1 MKDYRKIFFI
11 GVLILSSCSI
21 FNASAQDIVG
31 DLSEGISQATND
43 QGYDQYYDK
52 AYEFYQNKD
61 WDNAIRYF
69 NAAYKIDNSKTDAIY
84 MIGVCFYQRKN
95 YDKAVQWFRSA
106 SNKGDGNATYFL
118 GICYEKGLGVDADKD
133 EALSLYQK
141 AAKSNA
147 AASQKAANK
156 AKELRAQMT
165 PTSREQREQGAIEE
179 IAAQSLQSIA
189 QIEDALEKKEQNARV
204 NGTVPL
210 PVETQPES
218 TDPNIRAAEAYM
230 KQNNFSAAIRE
241 YEKAANN
248 GSIEAML
255 NLGDMYRDGCGVNV
269 EDFKKAGEWYS
280 MALNKGCN
288 DAAIRLGDLEKKK
301 GSEKKAWE
309 WYENA
314 AKIGNA
320 EGQALMAQ
328 RAFEAAQKA
337 NLGSYERENRM
348 KEVNDWLAKA
358 LATDPDNQ
366 RANYY
371 QGRILYVDLEYENA
385 IAYFKKAT
393 FMADDAISHEANYFA
408 GLCNEQLSNFGDAY
422 TFLNAATNAKYA
434 PAIGAMARCYYE
446 GNGVVNY
453 EKNETL
459 AKKYAAE
466 ASQLGDPEGLY
477 YNSKLNSGK
486 LAEKYLKESAE
497 AGYAQAQFEMGSKE
511 SSVVESQKWF
521 RKAAA
526 QGHKGA
532 QDRLSGM

>member
-1 MKDYRKIFFI
+1 MKKLSNIAVVI
-11 GVLILSSCSI
+11 AVLVLSSSI
-21 FNASAQDIVG
+21 FLTFADDDVTKIIGDDAQEM
-31 DLSEGISQATND
+31 S
-43 QGYDQYYDK
+43 YDKLYDK
-52 AYEFYQNKD
+52 AFEYYDRGEYG
-61 WDNAIRYF
+61 NALLLF
-69 NAAYKIDNSKTDAIY
+69 NEAFKLDKSITDAPY
-84 MIGVCFYQRKN
+84 MIGICYYKANN
-95 YDKAVQWFRSA
+95 YDKAIEWFTYAANRGDADSNYHLGLCYEEGKGVEMDKNKA
-106 SNKGDGNATYFL
+106 LDYYEKAAGSNK
-118 GICYEKGLGVDADKD
+118 
-133 EALSLYQK
+133 K
-141 AAKSNA
+141 AAQRAEVLRNASKSSGRGALEHETERNISDGSVQDVA
-147 AASQKAANK
+147 AI
-156 AKELRAQMT
+156 
-165 PTSREQREQGAIEE
+165 REATARKK
-179 IAAQSLQSIA
+179 
-189 QIEDALEKKEQNARV
+189 QIEEQNARV

-210 PVETQPES
+210 PVETQPENA
-218 TDPNIRAAEAYM
+218 DPNIRAAEAYM

-255 NLGDMYRDGCGVNV
+255 ILGDMYRDGRGVNV

-280 MALNKGCN
+280 MALNKGCS

-337 NLGSYERENRM
+337 NLGSFERENRM

-358 LATDPDNQ
+358 LATDPYNQ

-371 QGRILYVDLEYENA
+371 QGRILYEELECWKA

-422 TFLNAATNAKYA
+422 TFLAAATNARYA

-446 GNGVVNY
+446 GNGVVNF
-453 EKNETL
+453 EKNETM
-459 AKKYAAE
+459 AKKYATE
-466 ASQLGDPEGLY
+466 ASALGDPEGLY

-486 LAEKYLKESAE
+486 LAEKYLKASAE
-497 AGYAQAQFEMGSKE
+497 AGYAQAQFEMGVKE
-511 SSVVESQKWF
+511 SSGSVVESQKWF

-532 QDRLSGM
+532 QDRISGM

>member
-1 MKDYRKIFFI
+1 
-11 GVLILSSCSI
+11 
-21 FNASAQDIVG
+21 
-31 DLSEGISQATND
+31 
-43 QGYDQYYDK
+43 
-52 AYEFYQNKD
+52 
-61 WDNAIRYF
+61 
-69 NAAYKIDNSKTDAIY
+69 
-84 MIGVCFYQRKN
+84 MIGVCFYQKKN

-165 PTSREQREQGAIEE
+165 PTSREQREQGAIEM

-210 PVETQPES
+210 PVETQPENA
-218 TDPNIRAAEAYM
+218 DPNIRRAEGYLR
-230 KQNNFSAAIRE
+230 QNNFSAALQE
-241 YEKAANN
+241 YEIAANN
-248 GSIEAML
+248 GNVDAML
-255 NLGDMYRDGCGVNV
+255 LAGDMYRDGRGVNV

-280 MALNKGCN
+280 MALNKGCS

-309 WYENA
+309 WYKDAAEN
-314 AKIGNA
+314 GNA

-328 RAFEAAQKA
+328 RAFEEAQKA
-337 NLGSYERENRM
+337 NFDSFERENRM
-348 KEVNDWLAKA
+348 KEVNSWLSKA
-358 LATDPDNQ
+358 LATDPKNQ

-371 QGRILYVDLEYENA
+371 QGRMLYEEFEYGKA
-385 IAYFKKAT
+385 IAYFKNAT

-408 GLCNEQLSNFGDAY
+408 GLCNEQLSNFRDAY

-446 GNGVVNY
+446 GNAVVNF

>member
-1 MKDYRKIFFI
+1 MKKLSNMAVVIA
-11 GVLILSSCSI
+11 VLVLSSSI
-21 FNASAQDIVG
+21 FLTFADDDVTKIIGDDAQEM
-31 DLSEGISQATND
+31 S
-43 QGYDQYYDK
+43 YDKLYDKAFDYYDK
-52 AYEFYQNKD
+52 GDYN
-61 WDNAIRYF
+61 NALLVF
-69 NAAYKIDNSKTDAIY
+69 NEAFKLDRTITDAPY
-84 MIGVCFYQRKN
+84 MIGICYYKANN
-95 YDKAVQWFRSA
+95 YDKAIEWFTYAANRGDADSNYHLGLCYEEGKGVEMDKNKA
-106 SNKGDGNATYFL
+106 LDYYEKAAGSNK
-118 GICYEKGLGVDADKD
+118 
-133 EALSLYQK
+133 K
-141 AAKSNA
+141 AAQRAEVLRNASKSSGRA
-147 AASQKAANK
+147 AF
-156 AKELRAQMT
+156 E
-165 PTSREQREQGAIEE
+165 RETERNISDGSVQEVGAIREPM
-179 IAAQSLQSIA
+179 ARKK
-189 QIEDALEKKEQNARV
+189 QIEEQNARV

-210 PVETQPES
+210 PVEEQPENA
-218 TDPNIRAAEAYM
+218 DPNIRAAEAYM
-230 KQNNFSAAIRE
+230 RQNNFIAAIRE
-241 YEKAANN
+241 YEQAANN

-255 NLGDMYRDGCGVNV
+255 ILGDIYRDGSGVNV

-280 MALNKGCN
+280 MALNKDCS

-328 RAFEAAQKA
+328 KAFEAAQKA
-337 NLGSYERENRM
+337 NYGSDERENRM

-371 QGRILYVDLEYENA
+371 QGRILYVDLEYKKA

-393 FMADDAISHEANYFA
+393 FMADDAISHEANFFA
-408 GLCNEQLSNFGDAY
+408 GLCNEQLGNFGDAY
-422 TFLNAATNAKYA
+422 TFLAAATNARYA

-446 GNGVVNY
+446 GNGVVNW

-477 YNSKLNSGK
+477 YNSKLNRGK
-486 LAEKYLKESAE
+486 MAEKYLKESAE
-497 AGYAQAQFEMGSKE
+497 AGYAQAQFEMGLKE
-511 SSVVESQKWF
+511 SSVVESQKWL

-526 QGHKGA
+526 QGHKEA
-532 QDRLSGM
+532 QDRLLSM

>member
-1 MKDYRKIFFI
+1 MKKLSNMAVVIA
-11 GVLILSSCSI
+11 VLVLSSSI
-21 FNASAQDIVG
+21 FLTFADDDVTKLIGDDAAQ
-31 DLSEGISQATND
+31 EMN
-43 QGYDQYYDK
+43 YDKLYDKAFDYYDK
-52 AYEFYQNKD
+52 GDYI
-61 WDNAIRYF
+61 NALLVF
-69 NAAYKIDNSKTDAIY
+69 NEAFKLDRTITDAPY
-84 MIGVCFYQRKN
+84 MIGF
-95 YDKAVQWFRSA
+95 
-106 SNKGDGNATYFL
+106 
-118 GICYEKGLGVDADKD
+118 CYYKLNNFE
-133 EALSLYQK
+133 
-141 AAKSNA
+141 
-147 AASQKAANK
+147 K
-156 AKELRAQMT
+156 AKEWFTYAGDRGDV
-165 PTSREQREQGAIEE
+165 GANYYLGLMYEE
-179 IAAQSLQSIA
+179 GKGVEANPNKALSYYEKAEGSNKKAAQRAEVLRNASKSSALERETERNIA
-189 QIEDALEKKEQNARV
+189 DGSVQDVAAIREAMARKKQIEEQNARV

-210 PVETQPES
+210 PVETQPENA
-218 TDPNIRAAEAYM
+218 DPNIRAAEAYK
-230 KQNNFSAAIRE
+230 KQNNFSAAIIE

-255 NLGDMYRDGCGVNV
+255 ILGDMYRDGCGVNV

-280 MALNKGCN
+280 MALNKGCS

-301 GSEKKAWE
+301 GSEMKAWE

-314 AKIGNA
+314 AKNGNA

-337 NLGSYERENRM
+337 HLGSFERENRM
-348 KEVNDWLAKA
+348 KVVNDWLAKA

-371 QGRILYVDLEYENA
+371 QGRILYEELECWKA

-422 TFLNAATNAKYA
+422 TFLAAATNARYA

-446 GNGVVNY
+446 GNGVVNF
-453 EKNETL
+453 EKNETM
-459 AKKYAAE
+459 AKKYATE
-466 ASQLGDPEGLY
+466 ASALGDPEGLY

-486 LAEKYLKESAE
+486 LADKYLKESAE
-497 AGYAQAQFEMGSKE
+497 AGYAQAQFEMGMKE

-521 RKAAA
+521 HKAAA

-532 QDRLSGM
+532 QDRLSSM